1 MCPRVA
7 CSSTAWAPEQ
17 PGRGSI
23 PTNTDQHKRT
33 VRASLA
39 SGRIAGRPIPVHPFT
54 RCVTGF
60 YGGGMGALALA
71 VVKERLQCLGNTTLI
86 RH

>member
-1 MCPRVA
+1 MCPQVA

-60 YGGGMGALALA
+60 YGGGWG
-71 VVKERLQCLGNTTLI
+71 R
-86 RH
+86 